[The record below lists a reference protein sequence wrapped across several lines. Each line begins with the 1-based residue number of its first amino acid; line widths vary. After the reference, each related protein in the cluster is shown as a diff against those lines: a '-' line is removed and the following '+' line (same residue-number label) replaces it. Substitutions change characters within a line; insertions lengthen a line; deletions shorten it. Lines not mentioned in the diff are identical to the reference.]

1 MRIRVHSGALH
12 DFFVGGSTELRD
24 LRSLSIPAGFS
35 DSALNKHGLETV
47 SSGVVVVRCQ
57 TLLQQRQQPPAPR
70 GARGGAQGAAAGSKL
85 PFRAIIGARAL
96 GASETAA
103 DRVRKRLDDRR
114 RMMGAH
120 RAGKGASGV
129 QA

>member
-1 MRIRVHSGALH
+1 M
-12 DFFVGGSTELRD
+12 
-24 LRSLSIPAGFS
+24 
-35 DSALNKHGLETV
+35 
-47 SSGVVVVRCQ
+47 
-57 TLLQQRQQPPAPR
+57 
-70 GARGGAQGAAAGSKL
+70 GAQGAAAGSKL

-114 RMMGAH
+114 RMMGVQRKAS
-120 RAGKGASGV
+120 GVTSGV

>member
-1 MRIRVHSGALH
+1 M
-12 DFFVGGSTELRD
+12 GGSTELRD
-24 LRSLSIPAGFS
+24 LRSLSIPAGFK
-35 DSALNKHGLETV
+35 DAALNKHGLETV
-47 SSGVVVVRCQ
+47 SSGAVVVRCQ

-70 GARGGAQGAAAGSKL
+70 GARGGVGAQGAAAGSKL

-114 RMMGAH
+114 RMMGVQ
-120 RAGKGASGV
+120 RKASGGSGVASAV